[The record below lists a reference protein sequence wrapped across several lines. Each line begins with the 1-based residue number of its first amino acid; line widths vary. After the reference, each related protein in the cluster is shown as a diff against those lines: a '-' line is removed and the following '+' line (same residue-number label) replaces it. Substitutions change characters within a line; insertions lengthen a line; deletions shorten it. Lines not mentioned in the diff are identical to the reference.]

1 MKDEVAGGPAFSE
14 KFEELIL
21 QIENQDIAKRMSN
34 KELIDLKKAI
44 DDEIIRRKVVER
56 IQILADQLK

>member
-1 MKDEVAGGPAFSE
+1 MKNEVAGGPAFSE
-14 KFEELIL
+14 KIEELIRR
-21 QIENQDIAKRMSN
+21 IENQDKTKRMSD

-56 IQILADQLK
+56 IQILVS